1 MYAGS
6 DGYIINGTKGLL
18 GKSKKVNSNDL
29 LVEEQPQSSDFI
41 RTILDE
47 TDIHFGVRI
56 ENQSLSLSCKPTAK
70 VAI

>member
-6 DGYIINGTKGLL
+6 DGYNKWHKGLL

-56 ENQSLSLSCKPTAK
+56 ENQSL
-70 VAI
+70 VVNQQQR

>member
-1 MYAGS
+1 MGEILTTSS
-6 DGYIINGTKGLL
+6 DNTLYSKCMPVVMDIINGTKGLL

-47 TDIHFGVRI
+47 TDIHFVC
-56 ENQSLSLSCKPTAK
+56 EN
-70 VAI
+70 